1 MKKPIISIFTP
12 TYNRRDLLEISLN
25 SIITQ
30 TFNNF
35 EIILVDDCST
45 DSTQEYVDS
54 LKDPRIKK
62 YRNPKNL
69 GQENGDKIMFE
80 RFIYEQ
86 AQGDYVL
93 YLCDDD
99 YWNDENLL
107 KDLYEIIKNDESI
120 SMVFTGVGQKYPND
134 LDPLPIPNVDYIE
147 YEYVNNKKNIMFA
160 KNVYPEGFIS
170 SKDFLELFAIDPAN
184 RNLGLGAAIW
194 KKELLI
200 KAGLNK
206 TKEIKRQMGWWY
218 FISTG
223 MQGNVY
229 FINKPGYISSIDL
242 NTLSFSMTQKTHLN
256 DCLSAANVGF
266 QVKPIL
272 ISEEESKIIR
282 NKTLKAILIIY
293 LSNKFAAKLNFFSKN
308 PLGDINS
315 VFDKEITII
324 EFFQFTKKFNIKI
337 SLYDAFL
344 ILCSGLPKPVIGFVH
359 MYYLRVKNNR
369 FIKNLIV
376 WKK

>member
-12 TYNRRDLLEISLN
+12 TYNRVDLLKVSLN
-25 SIITQ
+25 SILEQ
-30 TFNNF
+30 SFKDF
-35 EIILVDDCST
+35 EIVLVDDCSSDLT
-45 DSTQEYVDS
+45 PNYIKS
-54 LKDPRIKK
+54 LEDTRIKK
-62 YRNPKNL
+62 YRNQENL
-69 GQENGDKIMFE
+69 GQKNGDKIMFE

-99 YWNDENLL
+99 YWNDKDLL
-107 KDLYEIIKNDESI
+107 KILYTTIKNDSSI
-120 SMVFTGVGQKYPND
+120 SMAFMGVGQKYPND
-134 LDPLPIPNVDYIE
+134 LEPLPIPNASYIE
-147 YEYVNNKKNIMFA
+147 YEYVNSKKNIMFA
-160 KNVYPEGFIS
+160 KNIYPEGFID
-170 SKDFLELFAIDPAN
+170 SKTFLELFAIDPAN

-194 KKELLI
+194 RKDLLI
-200 KAGLNK
+200 RAGLNK

-218 FISTG
+218 FISSG

-229 FINKPGYISSIDL
+229 YFDKPGYISSIDL

-266 QVKPIL
+266 EIKPMI
-272 ISEEESKIIR
+272 ISERDSRKLR

-293 LSNKFAAKLNFFSKN
+293 LSNKFAAKLNFFSNN

-315 VFDKEITII
+315 VFDKEITVY
-324 EFFQFTKKFNIKI
+324 EFFYFLKKFKI
-337 SLYDAFL
+337 RVNFIELML
-344 ILCSGLPKPVIGFVH
+344 IVASGLPRSTVSFFYK
-359 MYYLRVKNNR
+359 YYLRLKNNR
-369 FIKNLIV
+369 LIKKITI